1 VADDA
6 SGPVLMYDGLC
17 GFCNAS
23 VQFVLARDSKQ
34 TMRFAALQSEYAAA
48 VIGRHPW
55 LEGVD
60 SVVYVEPAGDG
71 RPERVW
77 VRSAAALR
85 VADYLG
91 GAWRLLGVFRVIPA
105 PVRDAAYN
113 LFARYR
119 YRLFGKYDSCQL
131 PPKEVRARFLDAA

>member
-1 VADDA
+1 MADDA
-6 SGPVLMYDGLC
+6 NGPVLMYDGLC

-23 VQFVLARDSKQ
+23 VQFVLARDRKQ

-48 VIGRHPW
+48 VIRRHPW
-55 LEGVD
+55 LEGID
-60 SVVYVEPAGDG
+60 SVVYVEPARGE

-91 GAWRLLGVFRVIPA
+91 GAWRLLGVFRAVPA
-105 PVRDAAYN
+105 ALRDAAYD